1 MDFSVIIS
9 GDKPVL
15 VDFYA
20 DWCGPCKVMAP
31 VLKEFKQ
38 RHADRLTI
46 LKVDVDRNQAVAA
59 KYQISGIPTLILF
72 RKGKILWRKSGAL
85 PIHVLEAE
93 LKNHIA

>member
-1 MDFSVIIS
+1 MDFSAIIS
-9 GDKPVL
+9 GDQPVL

-38 RHADRLTI
+38 RHANRITI
-46 LKVDVDRNQAVAA
+46 LKIDVDRNQSVAA
-59 KYQISGIPTLILF
+59 KYQISGIPTMILF
-72 RKGKILWRKSGAL
+72 QKGKILWRKSGAL

-93 LKNHIA
+93 LKKYIA

>member
-1 MDFSVIIS
+1 MDFSAIIS
-9 GDKPVL
+9 GDQPVL

-38 RHADRLTI
+38 RHANRITI
-46 LKVDVDRNQAVAA
+46 LKIDVDRNQSVAA

-72 RKGKILWRKSGAL
+72 QKGKILWRKSGAL

-93 LKNHIA
+93 LKKYIA

>member
-1 MDFSVIIS
+1 MDFSAIIS
-9 GDKPVL
+9 GDQPVL

-38 RHADRLTI
+38 RHANRITN
-46 LKVDVDRNQAVAA
+46 LKIDVDRNQSVAA

-72 RKGKILWRKSGAL
+72 QKGKILWRKSGAL

-93 LKNHIA
+93 LKKYIA

>member
-1 MDFSVIIS
+1 MDFSAIIS
-9 GDKPVL
+9 GDQPVL

-38 RHADRLTI
+38 RHANQITI
-46 LKVDVDRNQAVAA
+46 LKIDVDRNQSVAA

-72 RKGKILWRKSGAL
+72 QKGKILWRKSGAL

-93 LKNHIA
+93 LKKYIA

>member
-1 MDFSVIIS
+1 MDFSAIIS
-9 GDKPVL
+9 GDQPVL

-38 RHADRLTI
+38 RHASRITI
-46 LKVDVDRNQAVAA
+46 LKIDVDRNQSVAA

-72 RKGKILWRKSGAL
+72 QKGKILWRKSGAL

-93 LKNHIA
+93 LKKYIA

>member
-1 MDFSVIIS
+1 MDFSAIIS
-9 GDKPVL
+9 GDQPVL

-38 RHADRLTI
+38 RHANRIII
-46 LKVDVDRNQAVAA
+46 LKIDVDRNQSVAA

-72 RKGKILWRKSGAL
+72 QKGKILWRKSGAL

-93 LKNHIA
+93 LKNHIP